1 MTIYDI
7 AVGVFIAF
15 VVRDV
20 VNIIATFAA
29 EYIENKKADRELEEF
44 FENLEQLKAT
54 KPKKKVV
61 AKKK

>member
-29 EYIENKKADRELEEF
+29 QYIENKKADRELEEF
-44 FENLEQLKAT
+44 LDNLEYLKVT
-54 KPKKKVV
+54 KPKKKAV
-61 AKKK
+61 KKK

>member
-29 EYIENKKADRELEEF
+29 QYIENKKADRELEEF
-44 FENLEQLKAT
+44 LDNLEHLKAT
-54 KPKKKVV
+54 KPKKKAV
-61 AKKK
+61 KKK

>member
-29 EYIENKKADRELEEF
+29 QYIENKRADRELEEF
-44 FENLEQLKAT
+44 LDNLEYLKVT
-54 KPKKKVV
+54 KPKKKAV
-61 AKKK
+61 KKK

>member
-29 EYIENKKADRELEEF
+29 QYIENKKADRELEEF
-44 FENLEQLKAT
+44 LDNLEYLKAT
-54 KPKKKVV
+54 KSKKKAV
-61 AKKK
+61 KKK

>member
-20 VNIIATFAA
+20 VNIIATFA
-29 EYIENKKADRELEEF
+29 EQYIENKKADRELEEF
-44 FENLEQLKAT
+44 LDNLEYLKAT
-54 KPKKKVV
+54 KPKKKAV
-61 AKKK
+61 KKK